1 LGFFELEPAPAS
13 VILNSNGG
21 DSSLGRKKEKDTFF
35 IPPKGGGA
43 AEVFLSLFSHTDGK
57 IRDGYGAEGRC

>member
-35 IPPKGGGA
+35 IPPEGGRG
-43 AEVFLSLFSHTDGK
+43 
-57 IRDGYGAEGRC
+57 C